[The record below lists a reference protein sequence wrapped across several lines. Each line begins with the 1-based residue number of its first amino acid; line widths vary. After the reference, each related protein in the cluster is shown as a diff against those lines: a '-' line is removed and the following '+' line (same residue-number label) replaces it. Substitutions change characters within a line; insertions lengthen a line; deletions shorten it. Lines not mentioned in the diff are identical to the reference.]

1 MGFLAKRKA
10 RKAVA
15 APLERVVATS
25 EPVWVP
31 GSMADRVEN
40 VKIDLW
46 FDAEQVERDRDWIA
60 ALADSGTVPELRD
73 GDSYHLTVDFEMTY
87 HNVALKLKALRMLLQ
102 RPDLASG
109 AHISERD
116 GLEMLLVGLVDDI
129 RAVQASLSGK

>member
-1 MGFLAKRKA
+1 MGFLARRRA

-15 APLERVVATS
+15 APLERVVETS

-40 VKIDLW
+40 IKIDLW
-46 FDAEQVERDRDWIA
+46 FDAEQVGRDRDWIS
-60 ALADSGTVPELRD
+60 ALADHAVPELRD
-73 GDSYHLTVDFEMTY
+73 GDTYHLTVDFEMTY

-129 RAVQASLSGK
+129 RAVQASLRGK